1 LINQLKKTYSIPNS
15 VAAGRPRALIHSEAT
30 LLPKV
35 GMEEIRRRQLIEA
48 TIASIHDIG
57 FSESSV
63 SRIAAK
69 AGVSAGI
76 VHHYFEDKGELLEAT
91 LRQLGA
97 NLSASVVRR
106 LRKAKNAAH
115 RLMAVVDGNLGPELF
130 TPAAVSAWLAFWS
143 QVPTHPNLARIQ
155 TVIIRRLH
163 SNLVHALRP
172 FLREPEVQNVAQ
184 DLACLI
190 DGIWLRAALNPSGPD
205 GADARRAAIDF
216 ITHRLNIKIGETP
229 WTS

>member
-1 LINQLKKTYSIPNS
+1 
-15 VAAGRPRALIHSEAT
+15 
-30 LLPKV
+30 
-35 GMEEIRRRQLIEA
+35 MEEIRRRQLIEA
-48 TIASIHDIG
+48 TIASIHDVG

-97 NLSASVVRR
+97 NLSISVIRR
-106 LRKAKNAAH
+106 LRAAKNAGH

-172 FLREPEVQNVAQ
+172 FLREPEVQHVAH

-190 DGIWLRAALNPSGPD
+190 DGIWLRAALNPAGPN
-205 GADARRAAIDF
+205 GADARRAAIEF
-216 ITHRLNIKIGETP
+216 ITNRLSIKIGETP

>member
-1 LINQLKKTYSIPNS
+1 
-15 VAAGRPRALIHSEAT
+15 
-30 LLPKV
+30 LPKL

-48 TIASIHDIG
+48 TIASIHDVG

-97 NLSASVVRR
+97 NLSASVVQR
-106 LRKAKNAAH
+106 LKAATSTAD

-130 TPAAVSAWLAFWS
+130 TPEAVSAWLAFWS
-143 QVPTHPNLARIQ
+143 QVPTHPRLARIQ
-155 TVIIRRLH
+155 TIIIRRLH

-172 FLREPEVQNVAQ
+172 FLREPEVQHTAQ

-190 DGIWLRAALNPSGPD
+190 DGMWLRAALNARGPD
-205 GADARRAAIDF
+205 GADARRAAIQF
-216 ITHRLNIKIGETP
+216 ITNRLSIKIGETP
-229 WTS
+229 WAN

>member
-1 LINQLKKTYSIPNS
+1 
-15 VAAGRPRALIHSEAT
+15 
-30 LLPKV
+30 
-35 GMEEIRRRQLIEA
+35 MEEIRRRQLIEA
-48 TIASIHDIG
+48 TIASIHDVG

-106 LRKAKNAAH
+106 LRAANTPAH

-130 TPAAVSAWLAFWS
+130 TPEAVSAWLAFWS
-143 QVPTHPNLARIQ
+143 QVPTHPRLARIQ
-155 TVIIRRLH
+155 TID
-163 SNLVHALRP
+163 ALSR
-172 FLREPEVQNVAQ
+172 
-184 DLACLI
+184 
-190 DGIWLRAALNPSGPD
+190 
-205 GADARRAAIDF
+205 
-216 ITHRLNIKIGETP
+216 
-229 WTS
+229 

>member
-1 LINQLKKTYSIPNS
+1 
-15 VAAGRPRALIHSEAT
+15 
-30 LLPKV
+30 
-35 GMEEIRRRQLIEA
+35 MEEIRRRQLIEA
-48 TIASIHDIG
+48 TIASIHDVG

-106 LRKAKNAAH
+106 LQAARTTAH

-130 TPAAVSAWLAFWS
+130 TPEAVSAWLAFWS
-143 QVPTHPNLARIQ
+143 QVPTHPRLARIQ
-155 TVIIRRLH
+155 TIIIRRLH

-172 FLREPEVQNVAQ
+172 FLREQELQHVAQ

-190 DGIWLRAALNPSGPD
+190 DGIWLRAALNQAGPD
-205 GADARRAAIDF
+205 GTDARRAAIDF
-216 ITHRLNIKIGETP
+216 ITHRLNIRIGETP

>member
-1 LINQLKKTYSIPNS
+1 
-15 VAAGRPRALIHSEAT
+15 
-30 LLPKV
+30 
-35 GMEEIRRRQLIEA
+35 MEEIRRRQLIEA
-48 TIASIHDIG
+48 TIASIHDVG

-97 NLSASVVRR
+97 NLSVSVIRR
-106 LRKAKNAAH
+106 LNAAKNPAH

-130 TPAAVSAWLAFWS
+130 TPEAVSAWLAFWS
-143 QVPTHPNLARIQ
+143 QVPTRPELARIQ
-155 TVIIRRLH
+155 TAIIRRLH

-172 FLREPEVQNVAQ
+172 FLREPEVQHVAQ

-190 DGIWLRAALNPSGPD
+190 DGVWLRAALNPRGPD
-205 GADARRAAIDF
+205 GADARRAAIEF
-216 ITHRLNIKIGETP
+216 ITNRLSIKIGETP

>member
-1 LINQLKKTYSIPNS
+1 
-15 VAAGRPRALIHSEAT
+15 
-30 LLPKV
+30 
-35 GMEEIRRRQLIEA
+35 MEEIRRRQLIKA
-48 TIASIHDIG
+48 TIASIHDVG

-106 LRKAKNAAH
+106 LQTARTAAH

-130 TPAAVSAWLAFWS
+130 TPEAVSAWLAFWS
-143 QVPTHPNLARIQ
+143 QVPTHPRLARIQ
-155 TVIIRRLH
+155 TIIIRRLH

-172 FLREPEVQNVAQ
+172 FLREPELRHVAQ

-190 DGIWLRAALNPSGPD
+190 DGIWLRAALNQAGPD

-216 ITHRLNIKIGETP
+216 ITHRLNIRVGETP

>member
-1 LINQLKKTYSIPNS
+1 
-15 VAAGRPRALIHSEAT
+15 
-30 LLPKV
+30 
-35 GMEEIRRRQLIEA
+35 MEEIRRRQLIEA
-48 TIASIHDIG
+48 TIASIHDVG
-57 FSESSV
+57 FSEASV
-63 SRIAAK
+63 SRIAAR

-97 NLSASVVRR
+97 NLSASVIRR
-106 LRKAKNAAH
+106 LHAAKNTAH

-130 TPAAVSAWLAFWS
+130 TAEAVSAWLAFWA
-143 QVPTHPNLARIQ
+143 QVPTSPRLARIQ

-172 FLREPEVQNVAQ
+172 FLRGPEVRQVAH

-190 DGIWLRAALNPSGPD
+190 DGIWLRAAVDPAGPN
-205 GADARRAAIDF
+205 GAEARRAAIDF
-216 ITHRLNIKIGETP
+216 ITHRVKIKVGETP
-229 WTS
+229 WAC

>member
-1 LINQLKKTYSIPNS
+1 
-15 VAAGRPRALIHSEAT
+15 
-30 LLPKV
+30 
-35 GMEEIRRRQLIEA
+35 MEEIRRRQLIEA
-48 TIASIHDIG
+48 TIASIHDVG

-97 NLSASVVRR
+97 NLSASVVGR
-106 LRKAKNAAH
+106 LRTAQSAAD

-130 TPAAVSAWLAFWS
+130 TPEAVSAWLAFWS
-143 QVPTHPNLARIQ
+143 QVPTHPRLARIQ
-155 TVIIRRLH
+155 TIIIRRLH

-172 FLREPEVQNVAQ
+172 YLREPEVQRVAQ

-190 DGIWLRAALNPSGPD
+190 DGIWLRAALSQTGPD

-216 ITHRLNIKIGETP
+216 ITHRLSIKIGETP

>member
-1 LINQLKKTYSIPNS
+1 
-15 VAAGRPRALIHSEAT
+15 
-30 LLPKV
+30 
-35 GMEEIRRRQLIEA
+35 MEEIRRRQLIEA
-48 TIASIHDIG
+48 TIASIHDVG

-97 NLSASVVRR
+97 NLSGSVVKR
-106 LRKAKNAAH
+106 LRRARNAAH

-130 TPAAVSAWLAFWS
+130 TPEAVSAWLAFWS

-172 FLREPEVQNVAQ
+172 FLREPEVQDVAQ

-190 DGIWLRAALNPSGPD
+190 DGIWLRAALNPRGPD
-205 GADARRAAIDF
+205 GADARRAAIGF
-216 ITHRLNIKIGETP
+216 ITHRLSIKIGETP

>member
-1 LINQLKKTYSIPNS
+1 
-15 VAAGRPRALIHSEAT
+15 
-30 LLPKV
+30 
-35 GMEEIRRRQLIEA
+35 MEEIRRRQLIEA
-48 TIASIHDIG
+48 TIASIHDVG

-106 LRKAKNAAH
+106 LKAATSAAH

-130 TPAAVSAWLAFWS
+130 TPEAVSAWLAFWS
-143 QVPTHPNLARIQ
+143 QVPTHPRLARIQ
-155 TVIIRRLH
+155 TIIIRRLH

-172 FLREPEVQNVAQ
+172 FLREPEVQHAAQ

-190 DGIWLRAALNPSGPD
+190 DGIWLRAALTPQRPD
-205 GADARRAAIDF
+205 GADARRAAIEF
-216 ITHRLNIKIGETP
+216 ITSRVHIKIGETP

>member
-1 LINQLKKTYSIPNS
+1 
-15 VAAGRPRALIHSEAT
+15 
-30 LLPKV
+30 
-35 GMEEIRRRQLIEA
+35 MEEIRRRQLIEA
-48 TIASIHDIG
+48 TIASIHDVG

-97 NLSASVVRR
+97 NLSTSVVRR
-106 LRKAKNAAH
+106 LNAAKTTPH

-130 TPAAVSAWLAFWS
+130 TPEAVSAWLAFWS
-143 QVPTHPNLARIQ
+143 QVPTHPRLARIQ
-155 TVIIRRLH
+155 TIIIRRLH

-172 FLREPEVQNVAQ
+172 FLREPEVQNMAQ

-190 DGIWLRAALNPSGPD
+190 DGIWLRAAVSPNGPN
-205 GADARRAAIDF
+205 GSDARRAAVEF
-216 ITHRLNIKIGETP
+216 ISTRLNIKIGDTP
-229 WTS
+229 WTG

>member
-1 LINQLKKTYSIPNS
+1 
-15 VAAGRPRALIHSEAT
+15 
-30 LLPKV
+30 
-35 GMEEIRRRQLIEA
+35 MEEIRRRQLIEA
-48 TIASIHDIG
+48 TIASIHDVG
-57 FSESSV
+57 FAEASV
-63 SRIAAK
+63 KSIASR

-91 LRQLGA
+91 MRQLA
-97 NLSASVVRR
+97 VNLSRSVVRR
-106 LRKAKNAAH
+106 QRAAKSPAH

-130 TPAAVSAWLAFWS
+130 TAEAVSAWLAFWS
-143 QVPTHPNLARIQ
+143 QVPTNPRLARIQ

-163 SNLVHALRP
+163 SNLAHALRP
-172 FLREPEVQNVAQ
+172 FLREEPEVQHVAQ

-190 DGIWLRAALNPSGPD
+190 DGIWLRAAVHPAGPN

-216 ITHRLNIKIGETP
+216 ITRRLKIKVGETP

>member
-1 LINQLKKTYSIPNS
+1 
-15 VAAGRPRALIHSEAT
+15 
-30 LLPKV
+30 
-35 GMEEIRRRQLIEA
+35 MEEIRRRQLIDA
-48 TIASIHDIG
+48 TIASIHDLG
-57 FSESSV
+57 FSEASV
-63 SRIAAK
+63 SRIAAR

-97 NLSASVVRR
+97 NLSASVIRR
-106 LRKAKNAAH
+106 LHAAKSAAH

-130 TPAAVSAWLAFWS
+130 TAEAVSAWLAFWA
-143 QVPTHPNLARIQ
+143 QVPTNPRLARIQ

-172 FLREPEVQNVAQ
+172 FLRGAEVQQVAQ

-190 DGIWLRAALNPSGPD
+190 DGIWLRAAVDPAGPN
-205 GADARRAAIDF
+205 GAEARRAAIDF
-216 ITHRLNIKIGETP
+216 IAHRVKIKVGETP
-229 WTS
+229 WPG

>member
-1 LINQLKKTYSIPNS
+1 
-15 VAAGRPRALIHSEAT
+15 
-30 LLPKV
+30 
-35 GMEEIRRRQLIEA
+35 MEEIRRRQLIEA
-48 TIASIHDIG
+48 TIASIHDVG

-97 NLSASVVRR
+97 NLSASVIRR
-106 LRKAKNAAH
+106 LRAARTASH

-130 TPAAVSAWLAFWS
+130 TPEAVSAWLAFWS
-143 QVPTHPNLARIQ
+143 QVPTHPRLARIQ
-155 TVIIRRLH
+155 TIIIRRLH

-172 FLREPEVQNVAQ
+172 FLPEPDVTHVAQ

-190 DGIWLRAALNPSGPD
+190 DGIWLRAALSRSGPN
-205 GADARRAAIDF
+205 GADARRAATDF
-216 ITHRLNIKIGETP
+216 ISHRLNIKIGELP

>member
-1 LINQLKKTYSIPNS
+1 
-15 VAAGRPRALIHSEAT
+15 
-30 LLPKV
+30 
-35 GMEEIRRRQLIEA
+35 MEEIRRRQLIQA
-48 TIASIHDIG
+48 TIASIHDVG

-97 NLSASVVRR
+97 NLSTSVVRR
-106 LRKAKNAAH
+106 LNAAKTTAH

-130 TPAAVSAWLAFWS
+130 TPEAVSAWLAFWS
-143 QVPTHPNLARIQ
+143 QVPTHPRLARIQ
-155 TVIIRRLH
+155 TIIIRRLH

-172 FLREPEVQNVAQ
+172 FLRDAEVQHMAQ

-190 DGIWLRAALNPSGPD
+190 DGIWLRAAVSPNGPN
-205 GADARRAAIDF
+205 GSDARRAAIEF
-216 ITHRLNIKIGETP
+216 ITHRLNIKNGETP

>member
-1 LINQLKKTYSIPNS
+1 
-15 VAAGRPRALIHSEAT
+15 
-30 LLPKV
+30 
-35 GMEEIRRRQLIEA
+35 MEEIRRRQLIEA
-48 TIASIHDIG
+48 TIASIHDVG

-76 VHHYFEDKGELLEAT
+76 VHHYFEDKGDLLEAT

-106 LRKAKNAAH
+106 LRAAKKPVH

-130 TPAAVSAWLAFWS
+130 TPEAVSAWLAFWS
-143 QVPTHPNLARIQ
+143 QVPTHPRLARIQ
-155 TVIIRRLH
+155 TVIIQRLH

-172 FLREPEVQNVAQ
+172 FLRGPEVQEVAQ

-190 DGIWLRAALNPSGPD
+190 DGIWLRAALSRHGPE
-205 GADARRAAIDF
+205 GPDARRAAIQF

>member
-1 LINQLKKTYSIPNS
+1 
-15 VAAGRPRALIHSEAT
+15 
-30 LLPKV
+30 
-35 GMEEIRRRQLIEA
+35 MEEIRRRQLIEA
-48 TIASIHDIG
+48 TIASIHDVG

-97 NLSASVVRR
+97 NLSVSVVRR
-106 LRKAKNAAH
+106 LTAANTTAH

-130 TPAAVSAWLAFWS
+130 TPEAVSAWLAFWS
-143 QVPTHPNLARIQ
+143 QVPTHPRLARIQ
-155 TVIIRRLH
+155 TIIIRRLH

-172 FLREPEVQNVAQ
+172 FLREPEVQHMAQ

-190 DGIWLRAALNPSGPD
+190 DGIWLRAAVSPNGPN
-205 GADARRAAIDF
+205 GSDARRAAIEF
-216 ITHRLNIKIGETP
+216 ISNRLNIKIGETP
-229 WTS
+229 WAS

>member
-1 LINQLKKTYSIPNS
+1 M
-15 VAAGRPRALIHSEAT
+15 
-30 LLPKV
+30 PKV

-48 TIASIHDIG
+48 TIASIHAIG

-97 NLSASVVRR
+97 NLSTSVIWR
-106 LRKAKNAAH
+106 LRAARSNAH

-130 TPAAVSAWLAFWS
+130 TPEAVSAWLAFWS
-143 QVPTHPNLARIQ
+143 QVPTHPRLARIQ
-155 TVIIRRLH
+155 TIIIRRLH
-163 SNLVHALRP
+163 SNLAHALRP
-172 FLREPEVQNVAQ
+172 FLREPEVQTVAQ

-190 DGIWLRAALNPSGPD
+190 DGIWLRAALSQSAPD
-205 GADARRAAIDF
+205 GADARRAAVDF
-216 ITHRLNIKIGETP
+216 ITHRLKIKIGEPP

>member
-1 LINQLKKTYSIPNS
+1 M
-15 VAAGRPRALIHSEAT
+15 
-30 LLPKV
+30 PKV

-48 TIASIHDIG
+48 TIASIHDVG
-57 FSESSV
+57 FAESSV

-97 NLSASVVRR
+97 NLSASVVWR
-106 LRKAKNAAH
+106 LRAAKTAAH
-115 RLMAVVDGNLGPELF
+115 RLMAVVDGNLGQELF
-130 TPAAVSAWLAFWS
+130 TPEAVSAWLAFWS
-143 QVPTHPNLARIQ
+143 QVPTHPRLARIQ
-155 TVIIRRLH
+155 TIIIERLH

-172 FLREPEVQNVAQ
+172 FLREPEVQHVAR

-190 DGIWLRAALNPSGPD
+190 DGIWLRAALSQHGPD
-205 GADARRAAIDF
+205 GADARRAAIEF
-216 ITHRLNIKIGETP
+216 ITHRLSIKIGETP

>member
-1 LINQLKKTYSIPNS
+1 
-15 VAAGRPRALIHSEAT
+15 
-30 LLPKV
+30 
-35 GMEEIRRRQLIEA
+35 MEEIRRRQLIEA

-76 VHHYFEDKGELLEAT
+76 VHHYFEDKGDLLEAT

-106 LRKAKNAAH
+106 LRAAKKPAH

-143 QVPTHPNLARIQ
+143 QVPTNPRLARIQ
-155 TVIIRRLH
+155 TVIIERLH

-172 FLREPEVQNVAQ
+172 FLREPEVQQVAQ

-190 DGIWLRAALNPSGPD
+190 DGMWLRAALSPRGPD
-205 GADARRAAIDF
+205 GPNARRAAIQF

>member
-1 LINQLKKTYSIPNS
+1 
-15 VAAGRPRALIHSEAT
+15 
-30 LLPKV
+30 
-35 GMEEIRRRQLIEA
+35 MEEIRRRQLIEA
-48 TIASIHDIG
+48 TIASIHDVG

-106 LRKAKNAAH
+106 LKAATSSAH

-130 TPAAVSAWLAFWS
+130 TPEAVSAWLAFWS
-143 QVPTHPNLARIQ
+143 QVPTHPRLARIQ
-155 TVIIRRLH
+155 TIIIRRLH

-172 FLREPEVQNVAQ
+172 FLREPEVQHAAQ

-190 DGIWLRAALNPSGPD
+190 DGIWLRAALTPQRPD
-205 GADARRAAIDF
+205 GADARRAAIQF
-216 ITHRLNIKIGETP
+216 IIHRLKIKIGETP

>member
-1 LINQLKKTYSIPNS
+1 
-15 VAAGRPRALIHSEAT
+15 
-30 LLPKV
+30 
-35 GMEEIRRRQLIEA
+35 MEEIRRRQLIEA
-48 TIASIHDIG
+48 TIASIHDVG
-57 FSESSV
+57 FAEASV
-63 SRIAAK
+63 KSIAAK

-97 NLSASVVRR
+97 NLSVSVIRR
-106 LRKAKNAAH
+106 LRMAKSAAH

-130 TPAAVSAWLAFWS
+130 TPEAVSAWLAFWS

-172 FLREPEVQNVAQ
+172 FLREPEVQHVAQ

-190 DGIWLRAALNPSGPD
+190 DGIWLRAALHPAGPD
-205 GADARRAAIDF
+205 GADARRAAIAF
-216 ITHRLNIKIGETP
+216 ITNRLSIKIGETP

>member
-1 LINQLKKTYSIPNS
+1 
-15 VAAGRPRALIHSEAT
+15 
-30 LLPKV
+30 
-35 GMEEIRRRQLIEA
+35 MEEIRRRQLIEA
-48 TIASIHDIG
+48 TIASIHAVG

-76 VHHYFEDKGELLEAT
+76 VHHYFEDKGDLLEAT

-106 LRKAKNAAH
+106 LRAAKKPVH

-130 TPAAVSAWLAFWS
+130 TPEAVSAWLAFWS
-143 QVPTHPNLARIQ
+143 QVPTNARLARIQ
-155 TVIIRRLH
+155 TVIIERLH

-172 FLREPEVQNVAQ
+172 FLREPEVQQVAQ

-190 DGIWLRAALNPSGPD
+190 DGIWLRAALSQRGPE
-205 GADARRAAIDF
+205 GPDARRAAVQF